1 MGHRVAENHAFH
13 FNIGI
18 QSQYGRHKEVH
29 YSVNRE
35 VLSVTPC
42 DK

>member
-13 FNIGI
+13 LNIGI